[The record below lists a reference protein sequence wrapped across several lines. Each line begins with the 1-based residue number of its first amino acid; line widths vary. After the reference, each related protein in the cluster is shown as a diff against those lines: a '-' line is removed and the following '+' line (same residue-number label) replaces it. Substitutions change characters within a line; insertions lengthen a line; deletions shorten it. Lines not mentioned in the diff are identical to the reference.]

1 LPLEDRDPDDPLV
14 SLLLGAE
21 LVPGVASGSRS
32 SCGETSVGAGKAV
45 PGVTTAGAGVTTA
58 GATPSTGT
66 SEITEPPL

>member
-1 LPLEDRDPDDPLV
+1 LEDRDPDDPLV

-45 PGVTTAGAGVTTA
+45 PGVTTAGAGATTA
-58 GATPSTGT
+58 GAATPSTGT
-66 SEITEPPL
+66 SEIMEPPL